1 MVLHPMSRVL
11 NNRLIWLDDERNP
24 FNDKWVSLYSPIGTN
39 CEIIWLKSF
48 YEFKEEI
55 DKNGLP
61 DAICFDHDLSDIE
74 NPKEMTGYDCAKY
87 LVDYCI
93 DNNLDIPPY
102 NIQSSNPSGKENISG
117 LLNNYIKYRKTTS

>member
-1 MVLHPMSRVL
+1 MIKK
-11 NNRLIWLDDERNP
+11 LIWLDDERDP
-24 FNDKWVSLYSPIGTN
+24 FKDKWISSYSPIGTN

-93 DNNLDIPPY
+93 DNNLDIPP
-102 NIQSSNPSGKENISG
+102 
-117 LLNNYIKYRKTTS
+117 